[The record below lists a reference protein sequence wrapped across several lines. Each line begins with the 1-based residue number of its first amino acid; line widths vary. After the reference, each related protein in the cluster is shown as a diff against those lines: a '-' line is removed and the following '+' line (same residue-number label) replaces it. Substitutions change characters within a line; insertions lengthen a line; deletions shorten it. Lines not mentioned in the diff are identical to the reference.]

1 MKTII
6 LFYSWSGK
14 TKTLAAEKAGEIGAD
29 IEEVTEVKK
38 QSGFGAF
45 FVGAPKAM
53 KRRKTQ
59 IKPISANLENYDQI
73 IVMAPVWAFNP
84 APAFNNIVEAI
95 PSGKKIEIIL
105 ISASS
110 GTKKSAEGTKKLFTD
125 RGCEVVNYTDVFTS
139 VKK

>member
-6 LFYSWSGK
+6 LYYSWSGT
-14 TKTLAAEKAGEIGAD
+14 TKALAVKKAGETGVD
-29 IEEVTEVKK
+29 IEEVIEVKR

-45 FVGAPKAM
+45 LVGAPNAI
-53 KRRKTQ
+53 RRKKTK
-59 IKPISANLENYDQI
+59 IKPISANLESYDQI

-110 GTKKSAEGTKKLFTD
+110 GTKKSTEGTKKLFTD
-125 RGCEVVNYTDVFTS
+125 KGCEVTGYTDITL
-139 VKK
+139 K